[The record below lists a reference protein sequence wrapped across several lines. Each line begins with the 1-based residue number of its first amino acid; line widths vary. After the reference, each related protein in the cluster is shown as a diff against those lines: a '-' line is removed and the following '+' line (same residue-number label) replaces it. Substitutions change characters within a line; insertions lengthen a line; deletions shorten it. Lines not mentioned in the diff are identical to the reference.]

1 MLEDIVQLCLAKPEP
16 VWCLLDE
23 RDRCGRVSRD
33 YIGCTGNERCRG
45 VGSCFRCSDG
55 IDEVL
60 CEIRCR
66 TSGSW
71 CSSGIT
77 GGEGQGSVLD
87 DACFRGRFRQFRN
100 DGLPAASISR
110 GTGGPSPTEAK
121 VCAGTFFSVTA
132 GGSAVGAGDAYST
145 RLEVS
150 SNSPMRGFSVG
161 RGDGDVSLS
170 RINTAASA
178 RIPAPTTVDI
188 SFNFMNLRRGENLY
202 FR

>member
-1 MLEDIVQLCLAKPEP
+1 
-16 VWCLLDE
+16 
-23 RDRCGRVSRD
+23 
-33 YIGCTGNERCRG
+33 
-45 VGSCFRCSDG
+45 
-55 IDEVL
+55 
-60 CEIRCR
+60 
-66 TSGSW
+66 
-71 CSSGIT
+71 
-77 GGEGQGSVLD
+77 
-87 DACFRGRFRQFRN
+87 
-100 DGLPAASISR
+100 
-110 GTGGPSPTEAK
+110 
-121 VCAGTFFSVTA
+121 
-132 GGSAVGAGDAYST
+132 VGAGDAYST